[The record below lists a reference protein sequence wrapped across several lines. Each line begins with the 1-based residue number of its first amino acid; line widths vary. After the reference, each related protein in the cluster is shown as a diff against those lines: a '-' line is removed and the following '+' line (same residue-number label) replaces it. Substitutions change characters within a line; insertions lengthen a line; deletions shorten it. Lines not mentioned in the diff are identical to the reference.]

1 MQHKGLSDVKLFGK
15 SFLSQPNLVAS
26 GVPCL
31 KASSNSRVTLQQSVF
46 HNISIPVASIGTRG
60 ALSKAYGMDSVALP
74 SVFRRVVLGPYMV
87 LEGGQMVQPA
97 HTTAQPGNLGLW
109 RVNNLQPPG
118 PSKGKPEG
126 TMAHMMEQPAQEA
139 HKFEVE
145 QVTVAHPHK
154 V

>member
-1 MQHKGLSDVKLFGK
+1 MKLFGK

-26 GVPCL
+26 GVPSL
-31 KASSNSRVTLQQSVF
+31 KASSNGRVTLQQSVF
-46 HNISIPVASIGTRG
+46 SNISIPAASIGTRG
-60 ALSKAYGMDSVALP
+60 ALSKAYGMVSVALP
-74 SVFRRVVLGPYMV
+74 SVFRRAVLGPYMV
-87 LEGGQMVQPA
+87 PEGGQMVRPA
-97 HTTAQPGNLGLW
+97 HTTAQPWNLGLW
-109 RVNNLQPPG
+109 RWVNNLQPPG

>member
-1 MQHKGLSDVKLFGK
+1 MKLFGK
-15 SFLSQPNLVAS
+15 SFSSQPNLVAS
-26 GVPCL
+26 GVLSL
-31 KASSNSRVTLQQSVF
+31 KASSNGRVTLQQSVF
-46 HNISIPVASIGTRG
+46 SNISIPVTSIGTRG
-60 ALSKAYGMDSVALP
+60 ALSKAYGMDYVALP

-87 LEGGQMVQPA
+87 PEGGQIVQPA

-109 RVNNLQPPG
+109 RRVNNLQPPG

-126 TMAHMMEQPAQEA
+126 RMAQVMEQPAQEA